1 MKSVFVAFLLAL
13 TFFCYAQERP
23 EEESVLRAYGDEDA
37 YQVYD
42 AVLPATREM
51 NQQKGSTL
59 LIQQE
64 TQPLITASDCS
75 RPTDNYVNIAP
86 AFDQYREV
94 NKKPLSLQ
102 SKFKLDRPYELKP
115 TAYFP
120 KSYSR
125 VPLHYLTLSAVGF
138 NESRT
143 VAVFYVSDHCPS
155 CGSGQLYAAQKKNG
169 KWEPMTWLNECG
181 WIS

>member
-1 MKSVFVAFLLAL
+1 MKSVLFAFLLVLTCACNAL
-13 TFFCYAQERP
+13 DQPAQG
-23 EEESVLRAYGDEDA
+23 SVVAAYGDDDA
-37 YQVYD
+37 YQVYA
-42 AVLPATREM
+42 AVLSATREM
-51 NQQKGSTL
+51 NEQKGTTL

-64 TQPLITASDCS
+64 TQPLTLGSGS
-75 RPTDNYVNIAP
+75 RPTGNYVNIAP

-94 NKKPLSLQ
+94 NKKPLLLQ

-115 TAYFP
+115 TAALD

-125 VPLHYLTLSAVGF
+125 VPLHYLILSAVGF